1 MENYFRTETH
11 KHTHCKCPN
20 VICISHRY
28 AIKTIKREERKKCFS
43 LSPKSAAPGVGVGGQ
58 FWRFK
63 KKIKKGKLY
72 MLDTGTH
79 TYVHT
84 NTEQC
89 VLK

>member
-1 MENYFRTETH
+1 MENYFGTETH

-28 AIKTIKREERKKCFS
+28 AIKTTKREERKKHFS
-43 LSPKSAAPGVGVGGQ
+43 LSPKSAAPGVGVGGKIL
-58 FWRFK
+58 RFK
-63 KKIKKGKLY
+63 TKKKGKLY
-72 MLDTGTH
+72 MLDIGTH
-79 TYVHT
+79 MYVHT